1 MVEKPEFEILMINAI
16 ISDLRRNIEE
26 VTGCRKPKSERR
38 FHKHD
43 QYISYSLKT
52 ADFRRL
58 MNEFR
63 PRFLE
68 LGLSER
74 LKLTQKLLG
83 KHIGE
88 LGHAGI
94 YVLTLSVGQ
103 LQPRHFSLLDAMVDD
118 FRSWSHVDH
127 FCTEVMAPLLFK
139 FRDKT
144 LALLERWN
152 SSPNRFKRRA
162 SVVAFT
168 HNVAKSAKFT
178 EEAIRL
184 CENLIRD
191 DEDIVRKGV
200 GWALKDNMR
209 SAPKRILPYVKELRK
224 RGVSSTITLYA
235 IRNLKPARRKEVL
248 AIKKNQVT

>member
-1 MVEKPEFEILMINAI
+1 MK
-16 ISDLRRNIEE
+16 
-26 VTGCRKPKSERR
+26 
-38 FHKHD
+38 
-43 QYISYSLKT
+43 
-52 ADFRRL
+52 
-58 MNEFR
+58 EFR
-63 PRFLE
+63 PRFLK
-68 LGLSER
+68 LKLPER
-74 LKLTQKLLG
+74 LELAQQLLG

-94 YVLTLSVGQ
+94 YVLTLSVEQ
-103 LQPRHFSLLDAMVDD
+103 LQTRHFPLLDAVADD
-118 FRSWSHVDH
+118 FRSWSHIDH

-139 FRDKT
+139 FSEKT
-144 LALLERWN
+144 LALLEKWN
-152 SSPNRFKRRA
+152 HSPNRFKRRA

-178 EEAIRL
+178 DQVLRL

-209 SAPKRILPYVKELRK
+209 SAPKRILPFVKDLRR

-235 IRNLKPARRKEVL
+235 IRDLKPAQRKKVL
-248 AIKKNQVT
+248 AIKKDYVTP

>member
-1 MVEKPEFEILMINAI
+1 MIETI
-16 ISDLRRNIEE
+16 ITELRRRIEE
-26 VTGCRKPKSERR
+26 ITGCRKPKPERR

-52 ADFRRL
+52 ADFRKL
-58 MNEFR
+58 MKEFR

-74 LKLTQKLLG
+74 LKLAQKLLG

-94 YVLTLSVGQ
+94 YVLTLSVEQ
-103 LQPRHFSLLDAMVDD
+103 LQPRNFSLLDAVVDD

-127 FCTEVMAPLLFK
+127 FCTEVMASLLFK
-139 FRDKT
+139 FPEKT
-144 LALLERWN
+144 LALLEKWN

-168 HNVAKSAKFT
+168 YNVAKSAQFT

-184 CENLIRD
+184 CENLVRD
-191 DEDIVRKGV
+191 DEDTVHKGL

-209 SAPKRILPYVKELRK
+209 SAPKRILPYVKDLRR
-224 RGVSSTITLYA
+224 RGISSTITLYA
-235 IRNLKPARRKEVL
+235 IRNLKPAQRKEVL
-248 AIKKNQVT
+248 AIKKNHVT

>member
-1 MVEKPEFEILMINAI
+1 MIETI
-16 ISDLRRNIEE
+16 ITELRRRIEE
-26 VTGCRKPKSERR
+26 ITGCRKPKPERR

-52 ADFRRL
+52 ADFRKL
-58 MNEFR
+58 MKEFR

-74 LKLTQKLLG
+74 LKLAQKLLG

-94 YVLTLSVGQ
+94 YVLTLSVEQ
-103 LQPRHFSLLDAMVDD
+103 LQPRNFSLLDAVVDD

-127 FCTEVMAPLLFK
+127 FCTEVMASLLFK
-139 FRDKT
+139 FPEKT
-144 LALLERWN
+144 LALLEKWN

-168 HNVAKSAKFT
+168 YNVAKSAQFT

-184 CENLIRD
+184 CENLVRD
-191 DEDIVRKGV
+191 DEDTVRKGL

-209 SAPKRILPYVKELRK
+209 SAPKRILPYVKDLRR
-224 RGVSSTITLYA
+224 RGISSTITLYA
-235 IRNLKPARRKEVL
+235 IRNLKPAQRKEVL
-248 AIKKNQVT
+248 AIKKNHVT